1 MTFARRTHDLNT
13 GNSLTEEKIENEFD
27 AIYNVFNGTT
37 DVEVEL
43 KGGLTIEAQSGF
55 SAYATTT
62 QSIAKNVYIIIH
74 FDTEE
79 YDTLGEFDNSTGI
92 FTATQAGTYQVNW
105 MTASDVVTW
114 AQNQYWIADV
124 RKNNSMSDGYMC
136 RGMFEFMRVAGGV
149 SGRMMSRGSHI
160 FKLAATDTLRIV
172 VIHNNAAA
180 TVNCS
185 ASGTYNTFTVQK
197 IA

>member
-55 SAYATTT
+55 SAYRAAA
-62 QSIAKNVYIIIH
+62 QSIPSSVLTTVI
-74 FDTEE
+74 FSTEV
-79 YDTLGEFDNSTGI
+79 YDTLGEYDHATGI
-92 FTATQAGTYQVNW
+92 FTATQAGTYLCTWIVQLTSAAWTDNEFF
-105 MTASDVVTW
+105 VTECL
-114 AQNQYWIADV
+114 
-124 RKNNSMSDGYMC
+124 KNNLVTAGNIV
-136 RGMFEFMRVAGGV
+136 RGMFTYQQGSDTNGKV
-149 SGRMMSRGSHI
+149 SKGSHI
-160 FKLAATDTLRIV
+160 FKLSIGDTLRIKAHHDQGAAV
-172 VIHNNAAA
+172 NTSAAPNGNAFA
-180 TVNCS
+180 
-185 ASGTYNTFTVQK
+185 VQK